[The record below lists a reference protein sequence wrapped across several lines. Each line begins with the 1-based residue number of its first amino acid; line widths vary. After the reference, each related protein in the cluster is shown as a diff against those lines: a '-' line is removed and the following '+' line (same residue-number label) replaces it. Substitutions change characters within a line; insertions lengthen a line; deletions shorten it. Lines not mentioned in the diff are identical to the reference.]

1 MMGPKEGLPFL
12 ERKRGLSFPH
22 RRWGTGALREA
33 REAVGGW
40 EAFGLPDEATPQ
52 TPKLFLGGR
61 RPPNPFLPKKQSFFG
76 LSKPSVLREA
86 LDRRWGKK
94 IFDCW
99 SLLFI

>member
-52 TPKLFLGGR
+52 TPKLFLGGWEA
-61 RPPNPFLPKKQSFFG
+61 FG
-76 LSKPSVLREA
+76 LPDEA
-86 LDRRWGKK
+86 TPLSPTSGRG
-94 IFDCW
+94 
-99 SLLFI
+99 